1 MVLKE
6 QQGDFEAAEF
16 IRKLS
21 LVAIQHINLKGFYEF
36 SKAQR
41 AVNLEEMMNLLNRI
55 LNKHLKR

>member
-21 LVAIQHINLKGFYEF
+21 PDMSGDPVSVTSFL
-36 SKAQR
+36 
-41 AVNLEEMMNLLNRI
+41 
-55 LNKHLKR
+55 